1 MTECSSHETHN
12 IYPNLNAI
20 QLSATLLNDQE
31 QFRQNKIN
39 EVEDYFIAEIKERKL
54 MSKCL
59 ANTLI
64 LLTILINL

>member
-1 MTECSSHETHN
+1 MRHN
-12 IYPNLNAI
+12 IYPNLDAN
-20 QLSATLLNDQE
+20 QLSATPLNDQQ

-59 ANTLI
+59 ANALI
-64 LLTILINL
+64 RLIILINL

>member
-1 MTECSSHETHN
+1 MRHN

-20 QLSATLLNDQE
+20 QLSATPLNDQQ

-59 ANTLI
+59 ANALI
-64 LLTILINL
+64 RLIILINL

>member
-1 MTECSSHETHN
+1 MIERSSHETHN

-59 ANTLI
+59 ANALI
-64 LLTILINL
+64 RLIILINL